1 MPSSLTQQLGASV
14 QVENKTGGGAVI
26 GIDAVAKAPPDGYTL
41 LVTTTG
47 TVMQNRVLYTK
58 LPYNLDKDLVP
69 ITVFPSGPLVVGVAP
84 HVPAANLQEFVAW
97 AAGKDLS
104 MGSYAPGSYPHMLAD
119 LFSRNYGL
127 KIQVVQYRG
136 ESPMWVDMASS
147 QLHIAVGSYQAYN
160 TVAQRGLKAIGVTGK
175 YRSPKL
181 PQVQTLIEQGVT
193 GTLVPLE
200 GGLALMAPAGTPEAV
215 LRTLSGVVVKGAE
228 TEQSAKL
235 RENFAHSE
243 QAAEPGRHAPR
254 LGSGGAGLDQGRDRP
269 GRQARLSR
277 GGSCAAPACPGGAQ
291 VPSRGDDQ
299 RRHLERHAAVALHER
314 RQHTPGLVQ
323 QALEL
328 GVVEQAAERPDA
340 GAFGR
345 HQRIDRRE
353 AHGGRGAA
361 ATSAPASPAVVP
373 ARAEQ
378 LGVAERER
386 RAKRVGHALAE
397 QRLQQRGQRRVARR
411 ALDRVAHR
419 HRQPAARAQ
428 HALHLAQRGRRG
440 RRRTSG
446 RTG

>member
-1 MPSSLTQQLGASV
+1 MTDPSQIRRRSLVTGSIALAAVLAVPGALAQAAKWPGKQIRIVVPFPPGGLTDAYARLFAEQLTQQLGASV

-84 HVPAANLQEFVAW
+84 HVPAGNLQEFVAW

-104 MGSYAPGSYPHMLAD
+104 MGSYAPGSYPHMMAD

-127 KIQVVQYRG
+127 KIQAVQYRG

-160 TVAQRGLKAIGVTGK
+160 TVAQRGVKPIGVTGK

-215 LRTLSGVVVKGAE
+215 LRALSAWWSRVPKP
-228 TEQSAKL
+228 S
-235 RENFAHSE
+235 S
-243 QAAEPGRHAPR
+243 
-254 LGSGGAGLDQGRDRP
+254 RP
-269 GRQARLSR
+269 
-277 GGSCAAPACPGGAQ
+277 SCARTSPFRT
-291 VPSRGDDQ
+291 SR
-299 RRHLERHAAVALHER
+299 R
-314 RQHTPGLVQ
+314 TWS
-323 QALEL
+323 
-328 GVVEQAAERPDA
+328 
-340 GAFGR
+340 
-345 HQRIDRRE
+345 
-353 AHGGRGAA
+353 
-361 ATSAPASPAVVP
+361 T
-373 ARAEQ
+373 
-378 LGVAERER
+378 
-386 RAKRVGHALAE
+386 
-397 QRLQQRGQRRVARR
+397 RVARGTR
-411 ALDRVAHR
+411 RCRPGSRPRSTWASGSTESEASFVRPRPVRVALTSC
-419 HRQPAARAQ
+419 AR
-428 HALHLAQRGRRG
+428 R
-440 RRRTSG
+440 
-446 RTG
+446 